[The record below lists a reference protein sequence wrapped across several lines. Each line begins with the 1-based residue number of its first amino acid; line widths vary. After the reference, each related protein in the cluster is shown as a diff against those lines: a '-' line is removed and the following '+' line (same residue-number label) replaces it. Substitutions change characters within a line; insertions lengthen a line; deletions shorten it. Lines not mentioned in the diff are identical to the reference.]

1 MGERWR
7 WRWLLILTG
16 LWTAWVIARYA
27 PMVDR
32 LAKRRLEELW
42 SYSQE
47 FFLWQ
52 VLGFI
57 VLAFVVALAR
67 RRWLGRVSMVYLC
80 LSTLALLAVP
90 RDPARFFVVLA
101 FLVWCVLAVGSAR
114 LALRRLTDREHATW
128 GLAAAG
134 FYGAMI
140 PAAFLLGIVHG
151 LTVWSVVP
159 LALAVA
165 LPGAVHAVR
174 HLKLWQRA
182 LTRGLDRLGVV
193 GATSLEAVWIALA
206 VALVWALAPEMFSDS
221 MRSYLPDVQDIA
233 RQQGIVAQYL
243 DITRIIP
250 RAFQAMCALGFV
262 VGGYPLAKCLSW
274 LTAGILA
281 AVVCDEVARRS
292 KSIDLGLLA
301 AAVTLAC
308 PLLMSLSTSLMF
320 DHAITLLT
328 VASFVALGRGLH
340 YSSRRGVAF
349 SAFLMACVIQIKYN
363 ALIFCVVWL
372 ACLAI
377 PALSRWGPR
386 GALRLAGPAIVTLAV
401 FGSPWYVYMAVTT
414 GNPIFPYLNQ
424 LFESPYWP
432 GSETTLKGLERF
444 RLDDTP
450 WSWILFPWTVTFHTS
465 RIVQRPD
472 GALGFMLLALLPLAA
487 ALGGETWRRGRD
499 LVIAGVASI
508 AGICLVTAYARY
520 WLPGYP
526 LLLMALVLGLGR
538 AARRSRWA
546 LPRPAAPLL
555 IVLLLGALLL
565 YLPIWNA
572 GLHRFPWQV
581 YTGEIEAR
589 TWLFTRFS
597 GLPAVEE
604 LNRIVEPDQRV
615 LATDYPAVYTIDAD
629 AYEFPSWH
637 TWLHGLEDAAG
648 LRRLLDREAVRYW
661 VVDYSRAEAFLLD
674 SMLAT
679 ETRLWTD
686 SRLLAAES
694 HVAVYDVSDPP
705 QRPPG
710 FVSVA
715 RREIPPLLIP
725 VSRPRQWVTD
735 AAGWR
740 DVFGHRAK
748 RASGVRD
755 GWIEVAEKG
764 TVEYVF
770 TPPPGSLLSRVTL
783 NLRWRQRRQSC
794 VIDLEWLDGD
804 RQVMA
809 QTPGGVRRA
818 MPHQWTHLFSRVP
831 EGARY
836 GRLKVRPWNRQSLM
850 VAATRIDF
858 LAAAESPRAAAP

>member
-363 ALIFCVVWL
+363 ALIFCVVWTL
-372 ACLAI
+372 CLAVVT
-377 PALSRWGPR
+377 LRQRGVR
-386 GALRLAGPAIVTLAV
+386 GAWRFSGPAIATLAV
-401 FGSPWYVYMAVTT
+401 FGSPWYLYMLVTAKS
-414 GNPIFPYLNQ
+414 PVFPYLNHI
-424 LFESPYWP
+424 FKSPYWAWDQ
-432 GSETTLKGLERF
+432 SLLNGLERF
-444 RLDDTP
+444 QLGESL
-450 WSWILFPWTVTFHTS
+450 WSQAFFPWTVTFHTS
-465 RIVQRPD
+465 RIVQRQD
-472 GALGFMLLALLPLAA
+472 GAIGFMLLALLPLLPLLAA
-487 ALGGETWRRGRD
+487 QAWRRGRD
-499 LVIAGVASI
+499 LAIAGALSI
-508 AGICLVTAYARY
+508 VGICGVTVYARY

-526 LLLMALVLGLGR
+526 LVLMALILALGR
-538 AARRSRWA
+538 AVRGSRWR
-546 LPRPAAPLL
+546 LPRIASPLAIITL
-555 IVLLLGALLL
+555 LAVLLLH
-565 YLPIWNA
+565 LPFWIA
-572 GLHRFPWQV
+572 DIYRFPWPV
-581 YTGEIEAR
+581 YAGKVSDRAWIVHK
-589 TWLFTRFS
+589 FPGF
-597 GLPAVEE
+597 PAVEE
-604 LNRIVEPDQRV
+604 LNRVIGEAAGGVEPGRRV

-629 AYEFPSWH
+629 AYEFPAWH
-637 TWLHGLEDAAG
+637 VRLQHLEELAE
-648 LRRLLDREAVRYW
+648 LRRLLNRHDVGQW
-661 VVDYSRAEAFLLD
+661 VVNYSRIDAYRIDQWLGTEEA
-674 SMLAT
+674 
-679 ETRLWTD
+679 LWTE
-686 SRLLAAES
+686 SRLIAGEA
-694 HVAVYDVSDPP
+694 HVAVYDVSESP
-705 QRPPG
+705 RTSG
-710 FVSVA
+710 YARVG
-715 RREIPPLLIP
+715 RREIPPIL
-725 VSRPRQWVTD
+725 RPASGWQVG
-735 AAGWR
+735 AEGWR
-740 DVFGHRAK
+740 DVYPHRQK
-748 RASGVRD
+748 KASSGGNGQV
-755 GWIEVAEKG
+755 EVNDRGA
-764 TVEYVF
+764 VDYVF
-770 TPPPGSLLSRVTL
+770 APPSGAELIRATL
-783 NLRWRQRRQSC
+783 HLRWQKHFQSC
-794 VIDLEWLDGD
+794 TIDLEWLDREGQLISQTSGD
-804 RQVMA
+804 N
-809 QTPGGVRRA
+809 RRGRRT
-818 MPHQWTHLFSRVP
+818 QWTHFFSRVP

-836 GRLKVRPWNRQSLM
+836 GRLRIKPWIRQPLTIEQ
-850 VAATRIDF
+850 AKIDF
-858 LAAAESPRAAAP
+858 LARPSKS